1 MRIHYLQH
9 VPFEGLGSMESVL
22 LARGHQLSC
31 SRLYAGDVLP
41 ALTDFD
47 ALIVMGGPMGVY
59 DEATLPWLTAEKQF
73 IQAVVTADKRV
84 LGICLGAQ
92 LLACVLGARVD
103 KNAYREIGWWPVTR
117 HPDCAGST
125 LAHAFPDEVDVFH
138 WHGDTFTLPD
148 GAQLLASSAGCRN
161 QGFVWNERVLALQ
174 FHLETTA
181 QSASDLCTH
190 CSEDLDGSR
199 FVQTAGMMLAQPG
212 RFEAINQLMSA
223 MLDRWLA

>member
-9 VPFEGLGSMESVL
+9 VPFEGLGSMERAL
-22 LARGHQLSC
+22 LSRGHQLSC
-31 SRLYAGDVLP
+31 TRLFAGDTLP
-41 ALTDFD
+41 ALTSFD

-59 DEATLPWLTAEKQF
+59 DEATLPWLAAEKQF
-73 IQAVVTADKRV
+73 IHSVVTAGKRV

-117 HPDCAGST
+117 RPDCVDSKLAG
-125 LAHAFPDEVDVFH
+125 AFPEELDVFH

-148 GAQLLASSAGCRN
+148 GAQLLASSTGCRN

-174 FHLETTA
+174 FHLETTPQTA
-181 QSASDLCTH
+181 QDLCHH
-190 CSEDLDGSR
+190 CHEELDNSR
-199 FVQTAGMMLAQPG
+199 FVQSAHAMLAQPE
-212 RFEAINQLMSA
+212 RFTAVNQLMSA